1 MNGRRNEN
9 YQKREHDWSIPGFER
24 SITPVQQ
31 VKKEEPKKVKQVQVR
46 GLFKRASSAMNPN
59 RDWHEAVH
67 EQNEEYNK
75 KQLLTKVIKRIE
87 LQEKAFEQLSSRK
100 VSPKSMLAEKN
111 AVTQPRMS
119 NEQERVK
126 KVALTRW
133 SMQNKAIQHNYSK
146 NKKILENRVDQY
158 RKE

>member
-1 MNGRRNEN
+1 MN
-9 YQKREHDWSIPGFER
+9 Y
-24 SITPVQQ
+24 
-31 VKKEEPKKVKQVQVR
+31 
-46 GLFKRASSAMNPN
+46 N